1 MKKAML
7 WLMLCLALVSMTGCA
22 VVQQT
27 LSQVGEEM
35 EAAYLDTPKAGS
47 ASAMDWSFVPVV
59 RDMATKTF
67 TEGVPDA
74 TIRDTRVAVKEDGG
88 ARVIVVIE
96 YTRGG
101 TNGSYGVDYQ
111 KNEHGEYELKR
122 FGEGVRTDDL
132 R

>member
-7 WLMLCLALVSMTGCA
+7 WLVLCLALVSMSGCA

-47 ASAMDWSFVPVV
+47 AGAMDWSFVPVV
-59 RDMATKTF
+59 RDMATQMF

-88 ARVIVVIE
+88 AHVIVVIE
-96 YTRGG
+96 YTRDGK
-101 TNGSYGVDYQ
+101 NGSYGFDYQ
-111 KNEHGEYELKR
+111 KNEQGEYELKR